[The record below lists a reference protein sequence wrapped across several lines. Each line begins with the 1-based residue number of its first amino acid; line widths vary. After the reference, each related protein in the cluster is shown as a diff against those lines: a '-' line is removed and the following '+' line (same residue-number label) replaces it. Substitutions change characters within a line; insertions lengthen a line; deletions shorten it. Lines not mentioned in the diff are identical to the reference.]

1 MYVDS
6 KVLKA
11 DTASRM
17 SEDRNPRARRLRV
30 EAVLTDESPMVDTAS
45 RMNEDRNPRARRL
58 RVEAV
63 PREEASM
70 VSMVDPASRMRE
82 G

>member
-1 MYVDS
+1 MCRRRRALHVDS

-30 EAVLTDESPMVDTAS
+30 EAADGRVPDGGQRVAA
-45 RMNEDRNPRARRL
+45 NEDRPRA
-58 RVEAV
+58 A
-63 PREEASM
+63 
-70 VSMVDPASRMRE
+70 
-82 G
+82 

>member
-1 MYVDS
+1 MYYLISFIVQGKEVLKEEGTMYVDS

-17 SEDRNPRARRLRV
+17 S
-30 EAVLTDESPMVDTAS
+30 
-45 RMNEDRNPRARRL
+45 EDRNPRARRL

>member
-1 MYVDS
+1 MYFLISFIVQAEEVLKEEGTMYVDS
-6 KVLKA
+6 KVLKV

-17 SEDRNPRARRLRV
+17 S
-30 EAVLTDESPMVDTAS
+30 
-45 RMNEDRNPRARRL
+45 EDRNPRARRL